1 MNIKDPLQ
9 VENFEIKEAWIT
21 PHTSK
26 TKRVAIDTSAIKQFE
41 YTEGLMQKFLQVTL
55 QIEDSTASLFEAIY
69 GMEKIELIVEDKFSD
84 VSLEF
89 TESSVNGPLFI
100 YEVHTKEVTDTIK
113 SFVLELCREDA
124 MNNAVTRIGK
134 KYTSISAQELV
145 KDVIEKELKS
155 KKPIALENISD
166 SYNKITFIPP
176 NSKPYE
182 VLVWTR
188 NKFISVDQK
197 STKTGGAN
205 CSAGYFFWEGYDT
218 YNFQSFDSIAQQ
230 KGQSAAY
237 STGDGSGGMDEAFR
251 LQGINFPKTLNIME
265 NFDQGFYSG
274 EIDFFDI
281 TDCEVDTYR
290 YNIKDNYAKW
300 EKVAAQKDLPVLY
313 KEALSDVS
321 TRTMTVAYTKDLF
334 LGSDEDNTD
343 DKLMFL
349 ETVGQAVSR
358 FGVFTSQML
367 TASCM
372 SNLELRAGNIISIEI
387 YGADGEV
394 DKNQSGR
401 YILFELRHIGTG
413 ANMRTN
419 LTLVRDS
426 FGV

>member
-1 MNIKDPLQ
+1 M
-9 VENFEIKEAWIT
+9 
-21 PHTSK
+21 
-26 TKRVAIDTSAIKQFE
+26 
-41 YTEGLMQKFLQVTL
+41 
-55 QIEDSTASLFEAIY
+55 
-69 GMEKIELIVEDKFSD
+69 
-84 VSLEF
+84 
-89 TESSVNGPLFI
+89 
-100 YEVHTKEVTDTIK
+100 
-113 SFVLELCREDA
+113 
-124 MNNAVTRIGK
+124 
-134 KYTSISAQELV
+134 
-145 KDVIEKELKS
+145 
-155 KKPIALENISD
+155 
-166 SYNKITFIPP
+166 
-176 NSKPYE
+176 
-182 VLVWTR
+182 
-188 NKFISVDQK
+188 
-197 STKTGGAN
+197 
-205 CSAGYFFWEGYDT
+205 
-218 YNFQSFDSIAQQ
+218 
-230 KGQSAAY
+230 
-237 STGDGSGGMDEAFR
+237 
-251 LQGINFPKTLNIME
+251 
-265 NFDQGFYSG
+265 
-274 EIDFFDI
+274 
-281 TDCEVDTYR
+281 DTYR

-334 LGSDEDNTD
+334 LGSDEDNTN

-358 FGVFTSQML
+358 FGVFTSQVL